1 MKRKANKIQGDIFKG
16 FMKLNLAGVEDVQEI
31 IMTTVTEFGKMLRI
45 LRIENNIML
54 KDMAGGIGVSA
65 PYLSAIETGKKPV
78 NARLLNNIIMYL
90 KLDKTQSY
98 QLVAV
103 ASTLKNDVI
112 IKPANDDEAELALMF
127 ACRLDNQTLDISA
140 IMQLLKGECK

>member
-1 MKRKANKIQGDIFKG
+1 
-16 FMKLNLAGVEDVQEI
+16 
-31 IMTTVTEFGKMLRI
+31 MTTVTEFGKMLRI

-54 KDMAGGIGVSA
+54 KDMADGIGVSA

-78 NARLLNNIIMYL
+78 NAQLLNNIIMYL
-90 KLDKTQSY
+90 KLDKTQSD

-127 ACRLDNQTLDISA
+127 ARRLDNQTLDISA
-140 IMQLLKGECK
+140 IMQLLKGE

>member
-1 MKRKANKIQGDIFKG
+1 MAT
-16 FMKLNLAGVEDVQEI
+16 A
-31 IMTTVTEFGKMLRI
+31 TEFGKMLRI
-45 LRIENNIML
+45 LRIENSIML
-54 KDMAGGIGVSA
+54 KDMADGIGVSA

-78 NARLLNNIIMYL
+78 NAQLINSIINYL
-90 KLDKTQSY
+90 KLDETEAN

-127 ACRLDNQTLDISA
+127 ARRLDNQTLNISE
-140 IMQLLKGECK
+140 IMQLLKGE